1 MSRNEARP
9 SDETLMERACAG
21 DESAFEEIY
30 ERRFCELTA
39 FLRNRLPGASTCEA
53 DDLASQALYK
63 AFKNRAA
70 FNQRKG
76 TFRVWLFTIAV
87 RLRSDYLRATARR
100 IGFWAEPLGLREIAG
115 RDVDWALQDQL
126 RKALGALTQR
136 QRDCLL
142 LTHWGGFSYAETAAM
157 LGLRPG
163 SVAAHRD
170 KALRKLRELLTAD
183 DEVHASSLIPL
194 AALDTPGAN
203 R

>member
-1 MSRNEARP
+1 MA
-9 SDETLMERACAG
+9 RACDG
-21 DESAFEEIY
+21 DESAFEEVF
-30 ERRFCELTA
+30 ERRFCELAA
-39 FLRNRLPGASTCEA
+39 FLRNRLPGASTGEA

-70 FNQRKG
+70 FDASKG
-76 TFRVWLFTIAV
+76 TFRAWLYTIAV

-126 RKALGALTQR
+126 QKALGTLTQR

-170 KALRKLRELLTAD
+170 KALRKLRVVLTAV
-183 DEVHASSLIPL
+183 DETPSANLIPL
-194 AALDTPGAN
+194 PALDTPGAN